1 MARSE
6 RPRRTDRYCTQRSD
20 LPARNVAG
28 RGRWAKAKLT
38 RNFAATA
45 KSLVAAKPRYQTVEA
60 RTGVPWWV
68 IAVIHERESDQNW
81 HDSLAQGDPWNQV
94 SRDVP
99 KGRGPFKSWEEAA
112 IDALVNCDPH
122 LARKS
127 WRTAGE
133 ILTNLEAYN
142 GLGYYDG
149 PVTKRDGVIVARYG
163 SQPSPYIWAGTDQYK
178 SGKYVADGV
187 YSPSVSDIQPGCAGI
202 ILSMMALDPSIVV
215 GGTRPVAPA
224 AFAAPTR
231 DPTPASS
238 QGLGAAIGAFFSAIA
253 GIFTRQT

>member
-1 MARSE
+1 V
-6 RPRRTDRYCTQRSD
+6 SD
-20 LPARNVAG
+20 LTPLIAKNET
-28 RGRWAKAKLT
+28 RWAKAKLT

-60 RTGVPWWV
+60 KTGVPWWV

-202 ILSMMALDPSIVV
+202 ILAMMALDPSIVV
-215 GGTRPVAPA
+215 GATRPVTPA
-224 AFAAPTR
+224 ALPAPTR

-238 QGLGAAIGAFFSAIA
+238 QGLGAAIAAFFSAIA
-253 GIFTRQT
+253 GIFTRQK